1 MTDKANNGN
10 DETLAFLDET
20 LAFLQ
25 EEYTS
30 LRSEIVK
37 RLELGQR
44 LLEITLV
51 SAAAILA
58 INLTGDEFAR
68 VLLAYPVL
76 VMFLAFAGLHSALQ
90 VRILATYIRTEIEP
104 RFRWRHDGEDAA
116 VGYEAWLVAHAP
128 REEQRLG
135 IFSSIF
141 MFTGTQVLVFSLGV
155 VGAVIGTWVHPV
167 DIVLIIVGVVV
178 IFVTAAVLFF
188 YLSYRR

>member
-10 DETLAFLDET
+10 DET

-90 VRILATYIRTEIEP
+90 VRILATYIKTEIEP

-141 MFTGTQVLVFSLGV
+141 MFTGTQVLVFSLGL
-155 VGAVIGTWVHPV
+155 VGAVTGTWVHPV

-178 IFVTAAVLFF
+178 IFVTAAVLFG
-188 YLSYRR
+188 YLGYRR

>member
-10 DETLAFLDET
+10 DETLAFLQ
-20 LAFLQ
+20 A
-25 EEYTS
+25 EYTS
-30 LRSEIVK
+30 LRGEIVK

-51 SAAAILA
+51 SAAAILT
-58 INLTGDEFAR
+58 INLAGDEFAR

-90 VRILATYIRTEIEP
+90 VRILATYIKTEIEP

-155 VGAVIGTWVHPV
+155 VEAVTGTWVHPV
-167 DIVLIIVGVVV
+167 DIVLIFVGVVV
-178 IFVTAAVLFF
+178 IVVTAAVLIG
-188 YLSYRR
+188 YLGYRR

>member
-1 MTDKANNGN
+1 MTDNARNGN
-10 DETLAFLDET
+10 DETLAFLQ
-20 LAFLQ
+20 A
-25 EEYTS
+25 EYTA

-51 SAAAILA
+51 SAAAILT
-58 INLTGDEFAR
+58 INLTDDEFAR

-90 VRILATYIRTEIEP
+90 VRVLATYIKTEIEP
-104 RFRWRHDGEDAA
+104 RFRWRHDGEDAS

-128 REEQRLG
+128 REQQRLG

-141 MFTGTQVLVFSLGV
+141 MFIGTQVLVFSIGV
-155 VGAVIGTWVHPV
+155 VEAVTGPRVQPV
-167 DIVLIIVGVVV
+167 DIVLIIAGGVAIV
-178 IFVTAAVLFF
+178 VTAAVLFG
-188 YLSYRR
+188 YLGSRR

>member
-1 MTDKANNGN
+1 MTDKAKNGN
-10 DETLAFLDET
+10 DETLV
-20 LAFLQ
+20 FLQ
-25 EEYTS
+25 AEYTA

-90 VRILATYIRTEIEP
+90 LRILATYIKTEIEP
-104 RFRWRHDGEDAA
+104 RFRWRLAGEDAA

-155 VGAVIGTWVHPV
+155 VGAVTGTWVHPV

-178 IFVTAAVLFF
+178 IVVTAAVLVG
-188 YLSYRR
+188 YLGYRR

>member
-1 MTDKANNGN
+1 MTDRANNGN
-10 DETLAFLDET
+10 DETLAFLQT
-20 LAFLQ
+20 
-25 EEYTS
+25 EYTS
-30 LRSEIVK
+30 LRAEIVK

-51 SAAAILA
+51 SAAAILT
-58 INLTGDEFAR
+58 INLTGTEFGR

-90 VRILATYIRTEIEP
+90 VRILAMYIKTEIEP
-104 RFRWRHDGEDAA
+104 RFRWRHNGQDVT
-116 VGYEAWLVAHAP
+116 VGYEAWLAAHAP

-155 VGAVIGTWVHPV
+155 VEAVTGARVDPV
-167 DIVLIIVGVVV
+167 DIVLIGVGGVVIV
-178 IFVTAAVLFF
+178 ATASVLVF
-188 YLSYRR
+188 YLGHRR